1 MVINKPLKLVFSG
14 RSIYIYEYD
23 KNYHPFTAD
32 ENTAICCKYIKDKL
46 IFFTPMGNKIKL
58 WSALNGDVERIYMD
72 ITPHEISTFSF
83 DFLKKRMI
91 VGDTKGNI
99 TLHNTANG
107 AKMKTLSKHSGEI
120 THLLATQSENFTD
133 IFISCGLDNEIRI
146 FKETEESYEIIRT
159 IYIIREVSVTCLDY
173 CPETKLILVGS
184 NVGTM
189 GFYDIETGKLAGTC
203 LNRSYE

>member
-1 MVINKPLKLVFSG
+1 
-14 RSIYIYEYD
+14 
-23 KNYHPFTAD
+23 
-32 ENTAICCKYIKDKL
+32 
-46 IFFTPMGNKIKL
+46 MGNKIKV

-72 ITPHEISTFSF
+72 ITPNEISTFEF

-107 AKMKTLSKHSGEI
+107 AKMKILSKHNGEI
-120 THLLATQSENFTD
+120 THLIATQNDLHVD

-159 IYIIREVSVTCLDY
+159 IYIIKEASVTCLEY
-173 CPETKLILVGS
+173 CSLTKLIIVGS
-184 NVGTM
+184 NVGTLA
-189 GFYDIETGKLAGTC
+189 FYDIETGKTAGTC
-203 LNRSYE
+203 LNKSF